1 MLLNKIRPH
10 LDDKLRPNQCS
21 FREKRSTTE
30 QILALRRIIEGIEE
44 KNLSAVVTF
53 IDFRKA
59 FDTIH
64 RGKMIRILK
73 AYGIPDIIAHA
84 IEDTYQGT
92 KAKVTTSDGD
102 TDEFDILAGVL
113 QGDTLAPYLF
123 IIVLDY
129 CLRSAIEG
137 REESL
142 GFTIKP
148 RRSRR
153 VGPLNVTDL
162 DFADDIALLSDTAAQ
177 AQQLLRNVENAALRV
192 GLHMNAKKTQFMV
205 YNQPTDVEIQTV
217 DGSLLQEVKD
227 FKYLGSWVGSTE
239 QDIKVR
245 KAMAWK
251 ACNKLSNIWKS
262 TLTRHLKVKLFQAT
276 VESVLLYGCETWTIT
291 KKIGKALDGCYTRML
306 RSALNVSWKMHMT
319 NKELYGDIP
328 KVTAK
333 ISSRRLQYAGHCKRA
348 KGRIVSDLVTW
359 RPTQGRRAKGRPKK
373 TFVDLLQDDTGYTLS
388 EIETSMQDRR
398 FGEPSS
404 MPDSKSRL
412 SESE

>member
-1 MLLNKIRPH
+1 MLLNRIRPH
-10 LDDKLRPNQCS
+10 LDDKLRPNQCG
-21 FREKRSTTE
+21 FREKRSTTK
-30 QILALRRIIEGIEE
+30 QILALRRIIEGIED

-53 IDFRKA
+53 IDFKKA

-64 RGKMIRILK
+64 RGKMIKILK
-73 AYGIPDIIAHA
+73 AYGIPDIIVHA

-92 KAKVTTSDGD
+92 KAKVITSDGD

-137 REESL
+137 KEERL
-142 GFTIKP
+142 GFTIRP

-153 VGPLNVTDL
+153 VGPVNITDL

-177 AQQLLRNVENAALRV
+177 AQELLRNVENAALRV

-205 YNQPTDVEIQTV
+205 YNQPTRVKIHTV
-217 DGSLLQEVKD
+217 DGSCLEEVKD
-227 FKYLGSWVGSTE
+227 FKYLGSWVQSTE

-251 ACNKLSNIWKS
+251 ACNKLTKIWKS
-262 TLTRHLKVKLFQAT
+262 TLSRNLKIKLFHAT

-291 KKIGKALDGCYTRML
+291 ARIRKALDGCYTRML
-306 RSALNVSWKMHMT
+306 RSALNVDWKTHMT
-319 NKELYGDIP
+319 NEELYGGIP
-328 KVTAK
+328 QITSK
-333 ISSRRLQYAGHCKRA
+333 IKARRLTFAGHCKRA
-348 KGRIVSDLVTW
+348 EGCIVSKLVTW
-359 RPTQGRRAKGRPKK
+359 RPTQGARSKGRPKK
-373 TFVDLLQDDTGYTLS
+373 TYVDLLEDDTGYAVN
-388 EIETSMQDRR
+388 EVENSMKDRHLWR
-398 FGEPSS
+398 AIINA
-404 MPDSKSRL
+404 RQQ
-412 SESE
+412 ESTE